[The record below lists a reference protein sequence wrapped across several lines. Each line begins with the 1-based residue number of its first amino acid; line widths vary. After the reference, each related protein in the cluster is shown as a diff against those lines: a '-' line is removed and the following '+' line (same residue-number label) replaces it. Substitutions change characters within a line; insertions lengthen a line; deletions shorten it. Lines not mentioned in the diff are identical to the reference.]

1 MFFKTN
7 FRPANERVR
16 SSIPKIVLLVSRFFF
31 GESEVITWSEN
42 AAAPS

>member
-16 SSIPKIVLLVSRFFF
+16 NSMPKIVLLVSRFSFLLWRVR
-31 GESEVITWSEN
+31 GYYVE
-42 AAAPS
+42 